1 MTSSTNIASWHLL
14 PTTANIRGNKS
25 AAITGK
31 YSEVVKV
38 ILEQTYAP
46 YGASSFEKTAETV
59 RLNLDIACSESHN
72 KFFNEV
78 DAWVVAQMENDPQS
92 YFKKKMSKSE
102 ILAIFKPSCT
112 PHSKD
117 GVDYA
122 PTARTKINTAGPK
135 MVQCW
140 SVDKNARPPP
150 SDYRNC
156 KLTVEVTVRGIWFMS
171 GQCGVTYEAQ
181 NIIVEEHDHECP
193 F

>member
-1 MTSSTNIASWHLL
+1 MTSSTTASWHLL

-25 AAITGK
+25 AAICLKGN
-31 YSEVVKV
+31 EAVKV

-59 RLNLDIACSESHN
+59 RLNLDLACSESHN

-102 ILAIFKPSCT
+102 ILAMFKPSCT

-117 GVDYA
+117 GVEYA
-122 PTARTKINTAGPK
+122 QTARTKLNTAGPRA
-135 MVQCW
+135 VQCW
-140 SVDKNARPPP
+140 SVEKMPDPH
-150 SDYRNC
+150 
-156 KLTVEVTVRGIWFMS
+156 LL
-171 GQCGVTYEAQ
+171 
-181 NIIVEEHDHECP
+181 IIEIVSSL
-193 F
+193 